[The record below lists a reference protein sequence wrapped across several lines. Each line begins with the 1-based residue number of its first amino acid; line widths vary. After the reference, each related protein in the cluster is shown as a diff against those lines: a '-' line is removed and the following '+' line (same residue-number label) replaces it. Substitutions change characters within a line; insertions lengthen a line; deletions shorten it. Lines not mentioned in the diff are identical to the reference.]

1 MLSKVIKNMV
11 EQRFGHQIRYPR
23 DADALAL
30 HISTVCKTGL
40 SGSTL
45 KRLFGFTK
53 RKGNEQPRLYT
64 LDIISTYLGRKGWEE
79 LAGQLIKGSVDVNFV
94 TMEELLPAKLKKGE
108 IIQMG
113 YEPGKE
119 ITLQYTGK
127 GQFTVSDSN
136 DGRLSVTDMVKFQKA
151 VLHYPLLIN
160 EVTHAG
166 DSTGQYVV
174 GRISG
179 ITYIKKIRDEKQ
191 PAKK

>member
-11 EQRFGHQIRYPR
+11 EQKFGHQIRYPR
-23 DADALAL
+23 DCDALAL

-64 LDIISTYLGRKGWEE
+64 LDIISDYLGHKGWEE
-79 LAGQLIKGSVDVNFV
+79 LATKLIKGDVDTNFV
-94 TMEELLPAKLKKGE
+94 AMDELLPSKLKKGE
-108 IIQMG
+108 TIQIG

-119 ITLQYTGK
+119 ITLQYMGK
-127 GQFTVSDSN
+127 GQFSVTASN
-136 DGRLSVTDMVKFQKA
+136 DGKLCVMDVVKFQKA
-151 VLHYPLLIN
+151 VLHYPLMIN
-160 EVTHAG
+160 EVTHTGNNA
-166 DSTGQYVV
+166 GQYIA

-179 ITYIKKIRDEKQ
+179 ITYIRKIKNS
-191 PAKK
+191 K

>member
-1 MLSKVIKNMV
+1 MV
-11 EQRFGHQIRYPR
+11 EHKFGHQIRYPR
-23 DADALAL
+23 DCDALAL

-64 LDIISTYLGRKGWEE
+64 LDIISDYLGNKGWEE
-79 LAGQLIKGSVDVNFV
+79 LAAKLIKGDVDINFV
-94 TMEELLPAKLKKGE
+94 AMDELLPGKLKKGE
-108 IIQMG
+108 TIQMG

-119 ITLQYTGK
+119 ITLLYMGK
-127 GQFTVSDSN
+127 SQFIVKASN
-136 DGRLSVTDMVKFQKA
+136 DGKLCSTDMIKFQKA

-166 DSTGQYVV
+166 NNAGQYVA

-179 ITYIKKIRDEKQ
+179 ITYIRKIRDEKQ
-191 PAKK
+191 LSKR

>member
-11 EQRFGHQIRYPR
+11 EQKFGQIRYPR
-23 DADALAL
+23 DCDALAL
-30 HISTVCKTGL
+30 HISTMCKTGL

-53 RKGNEQPRLYT
+53 SKGNEQPRLYT
-64 LDIISTYLGRKGWEE
+64 LDIISNYLGYKGWEE
-79 LAGQLIKGSVDVNFV
+79 LAMQLIKGEVDENFV
-94 TMEELLPAKLKKGE
+94 SLDELIPGKLKKGE
-108 IIQMG
+108 TIQLG
-113 YEPGKE
+113 YGPGKE

-127 GQFTVSDSN
+127 NQFIVKASN
-136 DGRLSVTDMVKFQKA
+136 DGKLCATDMIKFQKA

-166 DSTGQYVV
+166 NNAGQYVA

-179 ITYIKKIRDEKQ
+179 ITYIRKIRDEKQ
-191 PAKK
+191 QGKK